1 MRISPD
7 FLRLTTRLTACFSAV
22 ILAVLCG
29 NAWAA
34 TENVWQ
40 GASQGDWDVAAN
52 WSLGHAPTAGECAV
66 LPDTGSSYA
75 IAVNGDRCGS
85 AMWRSRFTRRRSIW
99 QPLRPVRREPGLCG
113 GPGFW

>member
-1 MRISPD
+1 MRICPD
-7 FLRLTTRLTACFSAV
+7 ILRLTTRLTACFSVV

-52 WSLGHAPTAGECAV
+52 WSLGHAPGNAPCCRTPAQAT
-66 LPDTGSSYA
+66 PS
-75 IAVNGDRCGS
+75 
-85 AMWRSRFTRRRSIW
+85 
-99 QPLRPVRREPGLCG
+99 P
-113 GPGFW
+113 